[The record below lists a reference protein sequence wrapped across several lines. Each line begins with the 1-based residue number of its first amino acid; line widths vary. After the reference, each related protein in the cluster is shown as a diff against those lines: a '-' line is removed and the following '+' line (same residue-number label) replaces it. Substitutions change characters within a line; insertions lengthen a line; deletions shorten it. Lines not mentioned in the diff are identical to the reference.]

1 VGLGVLH
8 GTGGQAAEIVAQVL
22 PDSGVAGATGHKV
35 VDGGVG
41 LADEFY
47 PLDSGFFG
55 VF

>member
-1 VGLGVLH
+1 MGLGVLD
-8 GTGGQAAEIVAQVL
+8 GAGGQAAEVITQAL
-22 PDSGVAGATGHKV
+22 PDGAVAGAATHEV

-47 PLDSGFFG
+47 PLDSGLFG